1 MSCGGGFSLVRASER
16 SDKHEIVKRRQA
28 KVFSWGLTAMGR
40 LGQGKSRKSSVDS
53 NQSQIPWCQF
63 SPKVIPTLSEED
75 VIDIA
80 AGMKHAL
87 AVNNKGEV
95 YAWGSN
101 SAGECSVV
109 DYNKDELTVFEMNRH
124 YDQLRGLDQETTPS
138 IWDDIWVPR
147 KLPYF
152 GNTTTNIQV
161 ISVAAGDIHSAALD
175 KDGRVYSWGGGGQN
189 YCLGH
194 GDIAMYE
201 YGILHQVDVSKRQFK
216 AMSGNLEPPNWA
228 MPRLINGLLHS
239 KITRISLGAK
249 HGAALTDSD
258 TFYVWGD
265 HFQDL
270 KEVIV
275 IVISV
280 TIWNTSYLYIKSNE
294 KKLFS
299 INRKLK

>member
-1 MSCGGGFSLVRASER
+1 MSCGGGFSLARASER
-16 SDKHEIVKRRQA
+16 SDKHEIVIRRQV

-40 LGQGKSRKSSVDS
+40 LGQGKSRKFSIDS
-53 NQSQIPWCQF
+53 NQSQIPWCQC
-63 SPKVIPTLSEED
+63 SPKVIPTLSEEY
-75 VIDIA
+75 VIGIA

-87 AVNNKGEV
+87 AVNKKGEV

-109 DYNKDELTVFEMNRH
+109 DFNKDELTVFTMNRH
-124 YDQLRGLDQETTPS
+124 YDQLRGLEQEKAPS

-152 GNTTTNIQV
+152 GNTTTNIQA
-161 ISVAAGDIHSAALD
+161 IAVAAGDIHSAALD
-175 KDGRVYSWGGGGQN
+175 KDGRVHSWGGGGQN

-194 GDIAMYE
+194 GDIASYE
-201 YGILHQVDVSKRQFK
+201 YGIRHQVDVSKRQFN
-216 AMSGNLEPPNWA
+216 AMSGNLETPTWA
-228 MPRLINGLLHS
+228 TPRLIKGLLHS
-239 KITRISLGAK
+239 KITSISLGAK

-265 HFQDL
+265 QFQDI
-270 KEVIV
+270 KEVTF

-280 TIWNTSYLYIKSNE
+280 MIWNISYLYIKSNE
-294 KKLFS
+294 TKLFS
-299 INRKLK
+299 INRKSK